1 MERGN
6 VYENKVHQDDSPNEA
21 NTLVNNSKELDI
33 FPNEKKEHIV
43 QNQVDISVKLPTYI
57 GIGELF

>member
-43 QNQVDISVKLPTYI
+43 QNQVDFSVKLLTFI
-57 GIGELF
+57 G